1 MKLAKKLDAT
11 WGTFFGFVCHGW
23 SNWATAKLD
32 GFVLNILKHLFVKLW
47 GERRWE
53 IWAALFTSRHGMT
66 IYWFFI
72 CIRLPWWSIH
82 DNPWEF
88 GVTSQLGCLLRWPS
102 LKQITPKQNRNY
114 PCISLSQSLRTSWHL
129 LKNAEPCTTSWFFQE
144 MLHEWIGRMDTFWCW
159 IPQTSKCLV
168 TLQLD
173 ISQSRWRRWKL
184 SIFNE
189 LSN

>member
-1 MKLAKKLDAT
+1 MGRTKMRDM
-11 WGTFFGFVCHGW
+11 GCTFYQSAWHDYLLIFYLHK
-23 SNWATAKLD
+23 TAMM
-32 GFVLNILKHLFVKLW
+32 I
-47 GERRWE
+47 
-53 IWAALFTSRHGMT
+53 
-66 IYWFFI
+66 
-72 CIRLPWWSIH
+72 
-82 DNPWEF
+82 NPWQSM
-88 GVTSQLGCLLRWPS
+88 GVWGNLSTRMFVTLAVLETNHPKAESQL
-102 LKQITPKQNRNY
+102 
-114 PCISLSQSLRTSWHL
+114 PCISLSQSLRTSWQL